1 MVADN
6 LTVSTWTGRLCSAFR
21 KLATVMPLVWG
32 FFVGSVYAQE
42 APYYNPA
49 TGGYYQTVRE
59 ACESAIPALVAFYE
73 ANTSVRQGQ
82 SLTLTNQYST
92 GGSCRYSGVWSG
104 GYSFTNSTMST
115 ELGTSAAVQ
124 QAACEAGEERT
135 MSWPLAR
142 KLEDGSLQ
150 SFGITPPHQAC
161 FEGCSANYAGMP
173 EDPPYSYPDS
183 DAPDI
188 VYVAISYELQ
198 GGTCSSDT
206 AEPPMPDIPD
216 PPADGPGDIGGGD
229 TGGGDTGGGDNGGG
243 DTGGGDL
250 GGGTQIP
257 GGGSGSVGGGDTGGG
272 DTGGDTGGGD
282 TGGGDTG
289 GDTGGGDTGGGDTGG
304 GNAGGGNGEGDG
316 DGSSAGGLACNQP
329 LTCEGDPVQC
339 AILKTQKEQLCADL
353 DGADFEG
360 HRGEIESL
368 FSGPDYQREDDEEIS
383 VPSFVTGITRFFPAN
398 SCPADASISLSSFG
412 GRTLKLSYEPICSF
426 ASALGP
432 LIVIA
437 ATVFA
442 ALYVGRAFGG
452 E

>member
-1 MVADN
+1 MVANN
-6 LTVSTWTGRLCSAFR
+6 LAAPSWTGCVCSAFR
-21 KLATVMPLVWG
+21 KLVTVMPLAWG
-32 FFVGSVYAQE
+32 GVVGLVFGQE
-42 APYYNPA
+42 VPYYNPA
-49 TGGYYQTVRE
+49 NGGYYQTVQE
-59 ACESAIPALVAFYE
+59 ACESAIPALVDFAE
-73 ANTSVRQGQ
+73 ANTSSRKGQ
-82 SLTLTNQYST
+82 SLTVTYQYYTS
-92 GGSCRYSGVWSG
+92 GSCRYSGVWSG
-104 GYSFTNSTMST
+104 GYSFSNSAMST
-115 ELGTSAAVQ
+115 GLGISAAVK

-135 MSWPLAR
+135 ISWPLAR

-150 SFGITPPHQAC
+150 SFEISPPLQAC
-161 FEGCSANYAGMP
+161 FEGCSADYAGMP

-188 VYVAISYELQ
+188 VYVAINYELQ

-206 AEPPMPDIPD
+206 GEPPMPNIPE
-216 PPADGPGDIGGGD
+216 PPADGAGD
-229 TGGGDTGGGDNGGG
+229 TGAGGGDTGGGDNGGG

-250 GGGTQIP
+250 GGGTTTP
-257 GGGSGSVGGGDTGGG
+257 GGGNGSVG
-272 DTGGDTGGGD
+272 GGDTGGGD

-289 GDTGGGDTGGGDTGG
+289 GDTGSGDTGG
-304 GNAGGGNGEGDG
+304 GNPGGGGGGGGDG
-316 DGSSAGGLACNQP
+316 DGDGNSAGGLACNQP
-329 LTCEGDPVQC
+329 LICEGDPVQC
-339 AILKTQKEQLCADL
+339 AILNTQKEQLCADL